1 MMDTNDQP
9 MKTEADIQELK
20 RQWMED
26 PNWDIEDTEGFEEYK
41 EELHKFRIQKEKEWE
56 RERKCFLIDKSVE
69 YGIPGNLEL
78 TQRLLTMED
87 RISLLTE
94 QLMRITVLEMKVADQ
109 ENEICH
115 LRAIHGIF
123 E

>member
-1 MMDTNDQP
+1 MMNSPENNP
-9 MKTEADIQELK
+9 MKTETDIQELK

-26 PNWDIEDTEGFEEYK
+26 PHWDIEDTEGFEEYK
-41 EELHKFRIQKEKEWE
+41 EELHEFRIQKEKEWE
-56 RERKCFLIDKSVE
+56 RKRKCFLIDKSVE

-87 RISLLTE
+87 RISLLTD
-94 QLMRITVLEMKVADQ
+94 QLMRITELKMKVD
-109 ENEICH
+109 E
-115 LRAIHGIF
+115 LRSIHGLF